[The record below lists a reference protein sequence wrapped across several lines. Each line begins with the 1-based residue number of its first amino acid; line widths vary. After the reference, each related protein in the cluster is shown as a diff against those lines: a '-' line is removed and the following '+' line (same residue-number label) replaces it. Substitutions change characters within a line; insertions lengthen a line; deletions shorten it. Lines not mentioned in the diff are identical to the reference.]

1 MQNRSKLSVF
11 AALALPFASLAL
23 ASSPA
28 HAIKIED
35 PAHIQWIYLAGKAV
49 PDSLYSA
56 GKRADQI
63 VRVCRVRHRKD
74 FEIGYLKDSFCQ
86 IGGDGMSR
94 PYSEYEV
101 LIFAKQTAW
110 QAAKRRQLPTNAQD
124 VSAGTLRGDR
134 TLYMCRITYEGAVT
148 VGTINSEGYC
158 ITGYKTG
165 ELKSDEFDILVR
177 K

>member
-1 MQNRSKLSVF
+1 MQKRSKL
-11 AALALPFASLAL
+11 ASLAL
-23 ASSPA
+23 LLPFVGLGLATSPA
-28 HAIKIED
+28 QALKIDD
-35 PAHIQWIYLAGKAV
+35 PDHIQWIYLAGKAI

-56 GKRADQI
+56 GKSEDQV

-74 FEIGYLKDSFCQ
+74 FEVGYLQDLRCQ

-101 LIFAKQTAW
+101 LIFAKNTEW
-110 QAAKRRQLPTNAQD
+110 VPAKRRQLPTNAQD
-124 VSAGTLRGDR
+124 ISANTLPGDR
-134 TLYMCRITYEGAVT
+134 KLYMCRIDYEDTIT

-165 ELKSDEFDILVR
+165 ELKSDEFDILVS

>member
-1 MQNRSKLSVF
+1 MKKWSKLASM
-11 AALALPFASLAL
+11 ALLLPFLGIGLAT
-23 ASSPA
+23 SPA
-28 HAIKIED
+28 HALKVED
-35 PAHIQWIYLAGKAV
+35 PAHIQWIYLAGKAI

-56 GKRADQI
+56 GKTEDQV

-74 FEIGYLKDSFCQ
+74 FEIGYLHDLRCQ

-101 LIFAKQTAW
+101 LIFAKNTNW
-110 QAAKRRQLPTNAQD
+110 VAAKRRQLPANAED
-124 VSAGTLRGDR
+124 ISAGTLRGDSK
-134 TLYMCRITYEGAVT
+134 LYMCRIDYENTIT
-148 VGTINSEGYC
+148 VGTIDSEGYC

-177 K
+177 N